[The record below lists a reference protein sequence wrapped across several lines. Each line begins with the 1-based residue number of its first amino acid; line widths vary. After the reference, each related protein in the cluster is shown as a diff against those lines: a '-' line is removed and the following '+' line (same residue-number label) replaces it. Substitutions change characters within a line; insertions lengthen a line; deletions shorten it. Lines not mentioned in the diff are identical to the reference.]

1 VSWIAENVQSELGR
15 FGPAAGMARIVS
27 AWPEAVGPAVA
38 RNAWPSRIARDGTL
52 HVTTS
57 SSSWAFELGQ
67 LEPTVREQLS
77 AVLGEHTPP
86 KLRFAAGR
94 LPEPD
99 SPPPHAVANRPPRP
113 GPRELEAAA
122 SLAAGVEDEQL
133 RELVCRAAAAS
144 LARPGDDRRV

>member
-1 VSWIAENVQSELGR
+1 VSWIADAVQSELGR

-67 LEPTVREQLS
+67 LEPTVREQL
-77 AVLGEHTPP
+77 AAALDGDAPP
-86 KLRFAAGR
+86 KLRFAPGR

-99 SPPPHAVANRPPRP
+99 LPPEQAVSGRRPTP
-113 GPRELEAAA
+113 GPEERELAA
-122 SLAAGVEDEQL
+122 SLAAAVEDDRL
-133 RELVCRAAAAS
+133 RELVSRAAAAS
-144 LARPGDDRRV
+144 LARPRDDRPV